1 MSRVANIG
9 TASVR
14 GMNAGSSRRTPPW
27 GRGTTRRFGAF
38 FRDRDPHLSSP
49 PYGRFADVQASPLD
63 DKSPQPIAPF
73 RGWPVQSG
81 GQTVFGFSW
90 YTRPAAFVSQTTT
103 SRVSL
108 ASSMLL
114 DNRLDRVA
122 DRYRAE
128 IAAAGGLFVF
138 HDWRTIRTFDSEII
152 RYYIDRVGARRV
164 PLRGIVVASTLDG
177 LLRVAANVIGA
188 AVSKVYGFDLELTSD
203 PEAALRRHRLQVPD
217 QHILIA

>member
-1 MSRVANIG
+1 
-9 TASVR
+9 
-14 GMNAGSSRRTPPW
+14 
-27 GRGTTRRFGAF
+27 
-38 FRDRDPHLSSP
+38 
-49 PYGRFADVQASPLD
+49 VQAFPLAE
-63 DKSPQPIAPF
+63 KSPQPSAPF
-73 RGWPVQSG
+73 RGWPIQSG

-90 YTRPAAFVSQTTT
+90 YARPAAFVSQTTM

-122 DRYRAE
+122 ERYRAE
-128 IAAAGGLFVF
+128 IVAAGGLLIF

-152 RYYIDRVGARRV
+152 RYYIDRVAARRI

-177 LLRVAANVIGA
+177 LLRVAANVIGG
-188 AVSKVYGFDLELTSD
+188 AVSKVYGLEVELTSD
-203 PEAALRRHRLQVPD
+203 PDAALRRHRLQVPD